1 MAFKLNKVMKS
12 SKINEFRLW
21 GLVLTLAGMALMI
34 VGTAGL
40 LLWGNETG
48 RIIMIIFMVLG
59 MLTMLGSVA
68 IYFWAGILSTSAV
81 SLQCPECGKQTKILG
96 KMDRCMFCK
105 TILSLDPEHATSD
118 EYNPS

>member
-1 MAFKLNKVMKS
+1 MAFKLDRIMKS

-21 GLVLTLAGMALMI
+21 GLILTLAGMALMI
-34 VGTAGL
+34 LGTAGL
-40 LLWGNETG
+40 LLWGESG
-48 RIIMIIFMVLG
+48 RIIMIIFVILG
-59 MLTMLGSVA
+59 MFTMLGSVV

-105 TILSLDPEHATSD
+105 TILSLDPKHAVDESD
-118 EYNPS
+118 